1 MNQSKFTGEEL
12 NDRRFMAGA
21 WNAGITRQDLLATAN
36 HFGIPP
42 AFVAHWVWAMDGLG
56 WRFSSGVKLDWRNW
70 RRSLRAWWKKH
81 DEVVLQEQSKAQR
94 KAELSIRER
103 SRKEREARLKA
114 REQSGGLP
122 YEDAKVRAAR
132 ELEAR
137 RLAQAVEGLTAND
150 WALCAENCRECDGS
164 RCTAG
169 FKLPC
174 DHKLKPR
181 PVHPRE
187 CPRFAPREG

>member
-1 MNQSKFTGEEL
+1 MDEKNFTGEEL
-12 NDRRFMAGA
+12 NDQRFMAGA
-21 WNAGITRQDLLATAN
+21 WNAGITRQELIKTAN
-36 HFGIPP
+36 YYQIPL
-42 AFVAHWVWAMDGLG
+42 AFVARWVWEMDGLG
-56 WRFSSGVKLDWRNW
+56 WRLTRGDKIDLRNW
-70 RRSLRAWWKKH
+70 RRSLRSWWKKQ
-81 DEVVLQEQSKAQR
+81 DDIALQEQSKAQR

-103 SRKEREARLKA
+103 SRREREARLKA

-137 RLAQAVEGLTAND
+137 RLAQAVSSLTASD

-187 CPRFAPREG
+187 CPRFSAREG